1 MAPVIL
7 AGFLSG
13 KKQILI
19 MNNKSLCTIADVADL
34 VPQLR
39 QVRQHLHQHP
49 ELSNEE
55 SATAALVAE
64 KLESLG
70 YQVTTAV
77 GGYGV
82 VGSMKHGNGSRS
94 IGIRADMDA
103 LPITERTDLSYS
115 SQFPGK
121 MHACGHDGHTTMLLG
136 AAEQLARSKNFS
148 GTVHLIFQPAEEIGF
163 NSGAER
169 MLAEQLFERFPCD
182 AVYGLHNHPGYPVG
196 KMMFRSGPFMAAC
209 DTVNITIHGK
219 GGHAARPHMT
229 VDPILVA
236 SSLVIALQS
245 VISRNIDP
253 NDTAVVTIGS
263 LHSGHAANVI
273 PETARLEMSVRSF
286 DPEVRK
292 TLDQRIRTL
301 AENHAAGYGARA
313 EIEYVP
319 GYPVLVNHDQE
330 TAFAVEVAK
339 ELLGEENVVD
349 NLPPISGSEDFAY
362 FLQQKP
368 GCFLRLGNGDSAV
381 LHNPAYN
388 FNDES
393 LSFGTAYWTRLVE
406 RYLVD

>member
-1 MAPVIL
+1 MTH
-7 AGFLSG
+7 
-13 KKQILI
+13 KT
-19 MNNKSLCTIADVADL
+19 LCTIADVADL
-34 VPQLR
+34 EPGLR
-39 QVRQHLHQHP
+39 EIRQHLHQHP

-55 SATAALVAE
+55 TATAALVAD
-64 KLESLG
+64 KLRALG
-70 YQVTTAV
+70 YQVTTGL
-77 GGYGV
+77 GGHGV
-82 VGSMKHGNGSRS
+82 VGSLTSGSGSRS

-103 LPITERTDLSYS
+103 LPIAERTGVSYA
-115 SQFPGK
+115 SQYPGK

-136 AAEQLARSKNFS
+136 AAEQLARTKNFS

-169 MLAEQLFERFPCD
+169 MLAEGLFERFPCD

-219 GGHAARPHMT
+219 GGHAARPHMA

-236 SSLVIALQS
+236 GSLVVALQS
-245 VISRNIDP
+245 IVSRSIDP
-253 NDTAVVTIGS
+253 NETAVVTIGS
-263 LHSGHAANVI
+263 LHSGHASNVI

-286 DPEVRK
+286 DAGVRK
-292 TLDQRIRTL
+292 ILEERIRTL
-301 AENHAAGYGARA
+301 VEHHATGYGARA

-330 TAFAVEVAK
+330 TAFALSVAK
-339 ELLGEENVVD
+339 ELLGEENVID

-368 GCFLRLGNGDSAV
+368 GCFLRLGNGDSAA

-388 FNDES
+388 FNDQS
-393 LSFGTAYWTRLVE
+393 LTFGAAYWTRLVE
-406 RYLVD
+406 RYLAE

>member
-1 MAPVIL
+1 MTH
-7 AGFLSG
+7 
-13 KKQILI
+13 KT
-19 MNNKSLCTIADVADL
+19 LCTIADVADL
-34 VPQLR
+34 EPGLR
-39 QVRQHLHQHP
+39 EIRQHLHQHP

-55 SATAALVAE
+55 TATAALVAD
-64 KLESLG
+64 KLRALG
-70 YQVTTAV
+70 YQVTTGL
-77 GGYGV
+77 GGHGV
-82 VGSMKHGNGSRS
+82 VGSLTSGSGSRS

-103 LPITERTDLSYS
+103 LPIAERTGVSYA
-115 SQFPGK
+115 SQYQGK

-169 MLAEQLFERFPCD
+169 MLAEGLFERFPCD

-219 GGHAARPHMT
+219 GGHAARPHMA

-236 SSLVIALQS
+236 GSLVVALQS
-245 VISRNIDP
+245 IVSRSIDP
-253 NDTAVVTIGS
+253 NETAVVTIGS
-263 LHSGHAANVI
+263 LHSGHASNVI

-286 DPEVRK
+286 DAGVRK
-292 TLDQRIRTL
+292 ILEERIRTL
-301 AENHAAGYGARA
+301 VEHHATGYGARA

-330 TAFAVEVAK
+330 TAFALSVAK
-339 ELLGEENVVD
+339 ELLGEENVID

-368 GCFLRLGNGDSAV
+368 GCFLRLGNGDSAA

-388 FNDES
+388 FNDQS
-393 LSFGTAYWTRLVE
+393 LTFGAAYWTRLVE
-406 RYLVD
+406 RYLAE

>member
-1 MAPVIL
+1 MTH
-7 AGFLSG
+7 
-13 KKQILI
+13 KT
-19 MNNKSLCTIADVADL
+19 LCTIADVADL
-34 VPQLR
+34 EPGLR
-39 QVRQHLHQHP
+39 ETRQHLHQHP

-55 SATAALVAE
+55 TATAALVAD
-64 KLESLG
+64 KLRALG
-70 YQVTTAV
+70 YQVTTGL
-77 GGYGV
+77 GGHGV
-82 VGSMKHGNGSRS
+82 VGSLTSGSGSRS

-103 LPITERTDLSYS
+103 LPIAERTGVSYA
-115 SQFPGK
+115 SQYPGI

-148 GTVHLIFQPAEEIGF
+148 GTIHLIFQPAEEIGF

-169 MLAEQLFERFPCD
+169 MLAEGLFERFPCD

-219 GGHAARPHMT
+219 GGHAARPHMA

-236 SSLVIALQS
+236 GSLVVALQS
-245 VISRNIDP
+245 IVSRSIDP
-253 NDTAVVTIGS
+253 NETAVVTIGS
-263 LHSGHAANVI
+263 LHSGHASNVI

-286 DPEVRK
+286 DAGVRK
-292 TLDQRIRTL
+292 ILEERIRTL
-301 AENHAAGYGARA
+301 VEHHATGYGARA

-330 TAFAVEVAK
+330 TAFALSVAK
-339 ELLGEENVVD
+339 ELLGEENVID

-368 GCFLRLGNGDSAV
+368 GCFLRLGNGDSAA

-388 FNDES
+388 FNDQS
-393 LSFGTAYWTRLVE
+393 LTFGAAYWTRLVE
-406 RYLVD
+406 RYLAE

>member
-1 MAPVIL
+1 MTH
-7 AGFLSG
+7 
-13 KKQILI
+13 KT
-19 MNNKSLCTIADVADL
+19 LCTIADVADL
-34 VPQLR
+34 EPGLR
-39 QVRQHLHQHP
+39 EIRQHLHQHP

-55 SATAALVAE
+55 TATAALVAD
-64 KLESLG
+64 KLRALG
-70 YQVTTAV
+70 YQVTTGL
-77 GGYGV
+77 GGHGV
-82 VGSMKHGNGSRS
+82 VGTLTSGSGSRS

-103 LPITERTDLSYS
+103 LPIAERTGVSYA
-115 SQFPGK
+115 SQYPGK

-136 AAEQLARSKNFS
+136 AAEQLARTKNFS

-169 MLAEQLFERFPCD
+169 MLAEGLFARFPCD

-219 GGHAARPHMT
+219 GGHAARPHMA

-236 SSLVIALQS
+236 GSLVVALQS
-245 VISRNIDP
+245 IVSRSIDP
-253 NDTAVVTIGS
+253 NETAVVTIGS
-263 LHSGHAANVI
+263 LHSGHASNVI

-286 DPEVRK
+286 DAGVRK
-292 TLDQRIRTL
+292 ILEERIRTL
-301 AENHAAGYGARA
+301 VEHHATGYGARA

-330 TAFAVEVAK
+330 TAFALSVAK
-339 ELLGEENVVD
+339 ELLGEENVID

-368 GCFLRLGNGDSAV
+368 GCFLRLGNGDSAA

-388 FNDES
+388 FNDQS
-393 LSFGTAYWTRLVE
+393 LTFGAAYWTRLVE
-406 RYLVD
+406 RYLAE

>member
-1 MAPVIL
+1 MTH
-7 AGFLSG
+7 
-13 KKQILI
+13 KT
-19 MNNKSLCTIADVADL
+19 LCTIADVADL
-34 VPQLR
+34 EPGLR
-39 QVRQHLHQHP
+39 EIRQHLHQHP

-55 SATAALVAE
+55 TATAALVAD
-64 KLESLG
+64 KLRALG
-70 YQVTTAV
+70 YQVTTGL
-77 GGYGV
+77 GGHGV
-82 VGSMKHGNGSRS
+82 VGSLTSGSGSRS

-103 LPITERTDLSYS
+103 LPIAERTGVSYA
-115 SQFPGK
+115 SQYPGK

-136 AAEQLARSKNFS
+136 AAEQLARTKNFS

-169 MLAEQLFERFPCD
+169 MLAEGLFERFPCD

-219 GGHAARPHMT
+219 GGHAARPHMA

-236 SSLVIALQS
+236 GSLVVALQS
-245 VISRNIDP
+245 IVSRSIDP
-253 NDTAVVTIGS
+253 NETAVVTIGS
-263 LHSGHAANVI
+263 LHSGHASNVI

-286 DPEVRK
+286 DAGVRK
-292 TLDQRIRTL
+292 ILEERIRTL
-301 AENHAAGYGARA
+301 VEHHATGYGARV

-330 TAFAVEVAK
+330 TAFALSVAK
-339 ELLGEENVVD
+339 ELLGEENVID

-368 GCFLRLGNGDSAV
+368 GCFLRLGNGDSAA

-388 FNDES
+388 FNDQS
-393 LSFGTAYWTRLVE
+393 LTFGAAYWTRLVE
-406 RYLVD
+406 RYLAE

>member
-1 MAPVIL
+1 MTH
-7 AGFLSG
+7 
-13 KKQILI
+13 KT
-19 MNNKSLCTIADVADL
+19 LCTIADVADL
-34 VPQLR
+34 EPGLR
-39 QVRQHLHQHP
+39 EIRQHLHQHP

-55 SATAALVAE
+55 TATAALVAD
-64 KLESLG
+64 KLRALG
-70 YQVTTAV
+70 YQVTTGL
-77 GGYGV
+77 GGHGV
-82 VGSMKHGNGSRS
+82 VGSLTSGSGSRS

-103 LPITERTDLSYS
+103 LPIAERTGVSYA
-115 SQFPGK
+115 SQYPGK

-169 MLAEQLFERFPCD
+169 MLAEGLFARFPCD

-219 GGHAARPHMT
+219 GGHAARPHMA

-236 SSLVIALQS
+236 GSLVVALQS
-245 VISRNIDP
+245 IVSRSIDP
-253 NDTAVVTIGS
+253 NETAVVTIGS
-263 LHSGHAANVI
+263 LHSGHASNVI

-286 DPEVRK
+286 DAGVRK
-292 TLDQRIRTL
+292 ILEERIRTL
-301 AENHAAGYGARA
+301 VEHHATGYGARA

-330 TAFAVEVAK
+330 TAFALSVAK
-339 ELLGEENVVD
+339 ELLGEENVID

-368 GCFLRLGNGDSAV
+368 GCFLRLGNGDSAA

-388 FNDES
+388 FNDQS
-393 LSFGTAYWTRLVE
+393 LLFGAAYWTRLVE
-406 RYLVD
+406 RYLAE

>member
-1 MAPVIL
+1 MTH
-7 AGFLSG
+7 
-13 KKQILI
+13 KT
-19 MNNKSLCTIADVADL
+19 LCTIADVADL
-34 VPQLR
+34 EPGLR
-39 QVRQHLHQHP
+39 EIRQHLHQHP

-55 SATAALVAE
+55 TATAALVAD
-64 KLESLG
+64 KLRALG
-70 YQVTTAV
+70 YQVTTGL
-77 GGYGV
+77 GGHGV
-82 VGSMKHGNGSRS
+82 VGSLTSGSGSRS

-103 LPITERTDLSYS
+103 LPIAERTGVSYA
-115 SQFPGK
+115 SQYPGK

-169 MLAEQLFERFPCD
+169 MLAEGLFERFPCD

-219 GGHAARPHMT
+219 GGHAARPHMA

-236 SSLVIALQS
+236 GSLVVALQS
-245 VISRNIDP
+245 IVSRSIDP
-253 NDTAVVTIGS
+253 NETAVVTIGS
-263 LHSGHAANVI
+263 LHSGHASNVI

-286 DPEVRK
+286 DAGVRK
-292 TLDQRIRTL
+292 ILEERIRTL
-301 AENHAAGYGARA
+301 VEHHATGYGARA

-330 TAFAVEVAK
+330 TAFALSVAK
-339 ELLGEENVVD
+339 ELLGEENVID

-368 GCFLRLGNGDSAV
+368 GCFLRLGNGDSAA

-388 FNDES
+388 FNDQS
-393 LSFGTAYWTRLVE
+393 LTFGAAYWTRLVE
-406 RYLVD
+406 QYLAE

>member
-1 MAPVIL
+1 MTH
-7 AGFLSG
+7 
-13 KKQILI
+13 KT
-19 MNNKSLCTIADVADL
+19 LCTIADVADL
-34 VPQLR
+34 EPGLR
-39 QVRQHLHQHP
+39 EIRQHLHQHP

-55 SATAALVAE
+55 TATAALVAD
-64 KLESLG
+64 KLRALG
-70 YQVTTAV
+70 YQVTTGL
-77 GGYGV
+77 GGHGV
-82 VGSMKHGNGSRS
+82 VGSLTSGSGSRS

-103 LPITERTDLSYS
+103 LPIAERTGVSYA
-115 SQFPGK
+115 SQYPGK

-169 MLAEQLFERFPCD
+169 MLAEGLFERFPCD

-219 GGHAARPHMT
+219 GGHAARPHMA

-236 SSLVIALQS
+236 GSLVVALQS
-245 VISRNIDP
+245 IVSRSIDP
-253 NDTAVVTIGS
+253 NETAVVTIGS
-263 LHSGHAANVI
+263 LHSGHASNVI

-286 DPEVRK
+286 DAGVRK
-292 TLDQRIRTL
+292 ILEERIRTL
-301 AENHAAGYGARA
+301 VEHHAKGYGARA

-330 TAFAVEVAK
+330 TAFALSVAK
-339 ELLGEENVVD
+339 ELLGEENVID

-368 GCFLRLGNGDSAV
+368 GCFLRLGNGDSAA

-388 FNDES
+388 FNDQS
-393 LSFGTAYWTRLVE
+393 LTFGAAYWTRLVE
-406 RYLVD
+406 RYLAE

>member
-1 MAPVIL
+1 MTH
-7 AGFLSG
+7 
-13 KKQILI
+13 KT
-19 MNNKSLCTIADVADL
+19 LCTIADVADL
-34 VPQLR
+34 EPGLR
-39 QVRQHLHQHP
+39 EIRQHLHQHP

-55 SATAALVAE
+55 TATAALVAD
-64 KLESLG
+64 KLRALG
-70 YQVTTAV
+70 YQVTTGL
-77 GGYGV
+77 GGHGV
-82 VGSMKHGNGSRS
+82 VGSLTSGSGSRS

-103 LPITERTDLSYS
+103 LPIAERTGVSYA
-115 SQFPGK
+115 SQYPGK

-169 MLAEQLFERFPCD
+169 MLAEGLFERFTCD
-182 AVYGLHNHPGYPVG
+182 AVYGLHNHPGYSVG

-219 GGHAARPHMT
+219 GGHAARPHMA

-236 SSLVIALQS
+236 GSLVVALQS
-245 VISRNIDP
+245 IVSRSIDP
-253 NDTAVVTIGS
+253 NETAVVTIGS
-263 LHSGHAANVI
+263 LHSGHASNVI

-286 DPEVRK
+286 DAGVRK
-292 TLDQRIRTL
+292 ILEERIRTL
-301 AENHAAGYGARA
+301 VEHHATGYGART

-330 TAFAVEVAK
+330 TAFALSVAK
-339 ELLGEENVVD
+339 ELLGEENVID

-368 GCFLRLGNGDSAV
+368 GCFLRLGNGDSAA

-388 FNDES
+388 FNDQS
-393 LSFGTAYWTRLVE
+393 LTFGAAYWTRLVE
-406 RYLVD
+406 RYLAE

>member
-1 MAPVIL
+1 MTH
-7 AGFLSG
+7 
-13 KKQILI
+13 KT
-19 MNNKSLCTIADVADL
+19 LCTIADVADL
-34 VPQLR
+34 EPGLR
-39 QVRQHLHQHP
+39 EIRQHLHQHP

-55 SATAALVAE
+55 TATAALVAD
-64 KLESLG
+64 KLRALG
-70 YQVTTAV
+70 YQVTTGL
-77 GGYGV
+77 GGHGV
-82 VGSMKHGNGSRS
+82 VGSLTSGSGSRS

-103 LPITERTDLSYS
+103 LPIAERTGVSYA
-115 SQFPGK
+115 SQYPGK

-169 MLAEQLFERFPCD
+169 MLAEGLFERFPCD

-219 GGHAARPHMT
+219 GGHAARPHMA

-236 SSLVIALQS
+236 GSLVVALQS
-245 VISRNIDP
+245 IVSRSIDP
-253 NDTAVVTIGS
+253 NETAVVTIGS
-263 LHSGHAANVI
+263 LHSGHASNVI

-286 DPEVRK
+286 DARVRK
-292 TLDQRIRTL
+292 ILEERIRTL
-301 AENHAAGYGARA
+301 VEHHATGYGARA

-330 TAFAVEVAK
+330 TAFALSVAK
-339 ELLGEENVVD
+339 ELLGEENVID

-368 GCFLRLGNGDSAV
+368 GCFLRLGNGDSAA

-388 FNDES
+388 FNDQS
-393 LSFGTAYWTRLVE
+393 LTFGAAYWTRLVE
-406 RYLVD
+406 QYLAE

>member
-1 MAPVIL
+1 
-7 AGFLSG
+7 
-13 KKQILI
+13 
-19 MNNKSLCTIADVADL
+19 MNNKSFCTIADVADL
-34 VPQLR
+34 VPGLR
-39 QVRQHLHQHP
+39 EVRQHLHQNP

-55 SATAALVAE
+55 SDTAALVAE
-64 KLESLG
+64 KLQSLG
-70 YQVTTAV
+70 FKVTSGV
-77 GGYGV
+77 GGHGV
-82 VGSMKHGNGSRS
+82 IGSMTLGTGKRS

-103 LPITERTDLSYS
+103 LPITELTGVSYA
-115 SQFPGK
+115 SQSPGK
-121 MHACGHDGHTTMLLG
+121 MHACGHDGHTAMLLG

-148 GTVHLIFQPAEEIGF
+148 GTVNLIFQPAEEIGF

-196 KMMFRSGPFMAAC
+196 KMMFRSGAFMAAC

-236 SSLVIALQS
+236 SSLVVALQS
-245 VISRNIDP
+245 IISRNIDP
-253 NDTAVVTIGS
+253 NETAVVTIGS

-286 DPEVRK
+286 DSDVRK
-292 TLDQRIRTL
+292 ILEDRIRTL
-301 AENHAAGYGARA
+301 VSNHAAGYGARA

-319 GYPVLVNHDQE
+319 GYPVLVNHDKE
-330 TAFAVEVAK
+330 TAFALEVAK
-339 ELLGEENVVD
+339 ELVGEENVVE
-349 NLPPISGSEDFAY
+349 NLAPISGSEDFAY

-393 LSFGTAYWTRLVE
+393 LSFGAAYWARLAE
-406 RYLVD
+406 RYLADE

>member
-1 MAPVIL
+1 
-7 AGFLSG
+7 
-13 KKQILI
+13 
-19 MNNKSLCTIADVADL
+19 MNNKSFCTIADVADL
-34 VPQLR
+34 VPGLR
-39 QVRQHLHQHP
+39 EVRQHLHQNP

-55 SATAALVAE
+55 SDTAALVAE
-64 KLESLG
+64 KLQSLG
-70 YQVTTAV
+70 FKVTSGV
-77 GGYGV
+77 GGHGV
-82 VGSMKHGNGSRS
+82 IGSMTLGKGKRS

-103 LPITERTDLSYS
+103 LPITEQTGVSYA
-115 SQFPGK
+115 SQSPGK
-121 MHACGHDGHTTMLLG
+121 MHACGHDGHTAMLLG
-136 AAEQLARSKNFS
+136 AAGQLARSKNFS
-148 GTVHLIFQPAEEIGF
+148 GTVNLIFQPAEEIGF

-236 SSLVIALQS
+236 SSLVVALQS
-245 VISRNIDP
+245 IISRNIDP
-253 NDTAVVTIGS
+253 NETAVVTIGS

-273 PETARLEMSVRSF
+273 PEIARLEMSVRSF
-286 DPEVRK
+286 DAGVRK
-292 TLDQRIRTL
+292 ILEERIRTL
-301 AENHAAGYGARA
+301 VSNHASGYGAHA

-319 GYPVLVNHDQE
+319 GYPVLVNHDKE
-330 TAFAVEVAK
+330 TAFALEVAQ
-339 ELLGEENVVD
+339 ELVGEENVVE
-349 NLPPISGSEDFAY
+349 NLAPISGSEDFAY

-393 LSFGTAYWTRLVE
+393 LSFGAAYWTRLVE
-406 RYLVD
+406 RYLTDE

>member
-1 MAPVIL
+1 MTD
-7 AGFLSG
+7 
-13 KKQILI
+13 KT
-19 MNNKSLCTIADVADL
+19 LCTLDDVVDL
-34 VPQLR
+34 APGLR
-39 QVRQHLHQHP
+39 EIRQHLHQHP

-55 SATAALVAE
+55 SATAALVAD
-64 KLESLG
+64 KLRALG
-70 YQVTTAV
+70 YQVTTGV
-77 GGYGV
+77 GGHGV
-82 VGSMKHGNGSRS
+82 VGTMKSGSGRRS

-103 LPITERTDLSYS
+103 LPITEQTGVSYA
-115 SQFPGK
+115 SQTPGK
-121 MHACGHDGHTTMLLG
+121 MHACGHDGHTSMLLG

-169 MLAEQLFERFPCD
+169 MLAEKLFDRFPCD

-209 DTVNITIHGK
+209 DTVNITIYGK
-219 GGHAARPHMT
+219 GGHAARPHMA

-236 SSLVIALQS
+236 GSLVVALQS
-245 VISRNIDP
+245 IVSRSIDP
-253 NDTAVVTIGS
+253 NETAVVTIGS
-263 LHSGHAANVI
+263 LHAGHASNVI

-286 DPEVRK
+286 DAGVRK
-292 TLDQRIRTL
+292 ILEERIRTL
-301 AENHAAGYGARA
+301 VENHAAGYGARA

-319 GYPVLVNHDQE
+319 GYPVLVNHDRE
-330 TAFAVEVAK
+330 TAFACEVAK
-339 ELLGEENVVD
+339 ELLGEENVVE

-368 GCFLRLGNGDSAV
+368 GCFLRLGNGDSAA

-393 LSFGTAYWTRLVE
+393 LTFGAAYWTRLVE
-406 RYLVD
+406 LYLED

>member
-1 MAPVIL
+1 MTH
-7 AGFLSG
+7 
-13 KKQILI
+13 KT
-19 MNNKSLCTIADVADL
+19 LCTIADVTDL
-34 VPQLR
+34 EPGLR
-39 QVRQHLHQHP
+39 EIRQHLHQHP

-55 SATAALVAE
+55 TATAALVAD
-64 KLESLG
+64 KLRALG
-70 YQVTTAV
+70 YQVTTGL
-77 GGYGV
+77 GGHGV
-82 VGSMKHGNGSRS
+82 VGSLTSGSGSRS

-103 LPITERTDLSYS
+103 LPIAERTGVSYA
-115 SQFPGK
+115 SQYPGK

-169 MLAEQLFERFPCD
+169 MLAEGLFERFTCD
-182 AVYGLHNHPGYPVG
+182 AVYGLHNHPGYSVG

-219 GGHAARPHMT
+219 GGHAARPHMA

-236 SSLVIALQS
+236 GSLVVALQS
-245 VISRNIDP
+245 IVSRSIDP
-253 NDTAVVTIGS
+253 NETAVVTIGS
-263 LHSGHAANVI
+263 LHSGHASNVI

-286 DPEVRK
+286 DAGVRK
-292 TLDQRIRTL
+292 ILEERIRTL
-301 AENHAAGYGARA
+301 VEHHATGYGARA

-330 TAFAVEVAK
+330 TAFALSVAK
-339 ELLGEENVVD
+339 ELLGEENVID

-368 GCFLRLGNGDSAV
+368 GCFLRLGNGDSAA

-388 FNDES
+388 FNDQS
-393 LSFGTAYWTRLVE
+393 LTFGAAYWTRLVE
-406 RYLVD
+406 RYLAE

>member
-1 MAPVIL
+1 MTH
-7 AGFLSG
+7 
-13 KKQILI
+13 KT
-19 MNNKSLCTIADVADL
+19 LCTIADVADL
-34 VPQLR
+34 EPGLR
-39 QVRQHLHQHP
+39 EIRQHLHQHP

-55 SATAALVAE
+55 TATAALVAD
-64 KLESLG
+64 KLRALG
-70 YQVTTAV
+70 YQVTTGL
-77 GGYGV
+77 GGHGV
-82 VGSMKHGNGSRS
+82 VGSLTSGSGSRS

-103 LPITERTDLSYS
+103 LPIAERTGVSYA
-115 SQFPGK
+115 SQYPGK

-148 GTVHLIFQPAEEIGF
+148 GTIHLIFQPAEEIGF

-169 MLAEQLFERFPCD
+169 MLAEGLFERFPCD

-219 GGHAARPHMT
+219 GGHAARPHMA

-236 SSLVIALQS
+236 GSLVVALQS
-245 VISRNIDP
+245 IVSRSIDP
-253 NDTAVVTIGS
+253 NETAVVTIGS
-263 LHSGHAANVI
+263 LHSGHASNVI

-286 DPEVRK
+286 DAGVRK
-292 TLDQRIRTL
+292 ILEERIRTL
-301 AENHAAGYGARA
+301 VEHHATGYGARA

-330 TAFAVEVAK
+330 TAFALSVAK
-339 ELLGEENVVD
+339 ELLGEENVID

-368 GCFLRLGNGDSAV
+368 GCFLRLGNGDSAA

-388 FNDES
+388 FNDQS
-393 LSFGTAYWTRLVE
+393 LTFGAAYWTRLVE
-406 RYLVD
+406 RYLAE

>member
-1 MAPVIL
+1 MTH
-7 AGFLSG
+7 
-13 KKQILI
+13 KT
-19 MNNKSLCTIADVADL
+19 LCTIADVADL
-34 VPQLR
+34 EPGLR
-39 QVRQHLHQHP
+39 EIRQHLHQHP

-55 SATAALVAE
+55 TATAALVAD
-64 KLESLG
+64 KLRALG
-70 YQVTTAV
+70 YQVTTGL
-77 GGYGV
+77 GGHGV
-82 VGSMKHGNGSRS
+82 VGSLTSGSGSRS

-103 LPITERTDLSYS
+103 LPIAERTGVSYA
-115 SQFPGK
+115 SQYPGK

-169 MLAEQLFERFPCD
+169 MLAEGLFEHFPCD

-219 GGHAARPHMT
+219 GGHAARPHMA

-236 SSLVIALQS
+236 GSLVVALQS
-245 VISRNIDP
+245 IVSRSIDP
-253 NDTAVVTIGS
+253 NETAVVTIGS
-263 LHSGHAANVI
+263 LHSGHASNVI

-286 DPEVRK
+286 DAGVRK
-292 TLDQRIRTL
+292 ILEERIRTL
-301 AENHAAGYGARA
+301 VEHHATGYGARA

-330 TAFAVEVAK
+330 TAFALSVAK
-339 ELLGEENVVD
+339 ELLGEENVID

-368 GCFLRLGNGDSAV
+368 GCFLRLGNGDSAA

-388 FNDES
+388 FNDQS
-393 LSFGTAYWTRLVE
+393 LTFGAAYWTRLVE
-406 RYLVD
+406 RYLAE

>member
-1 MAPVIL
+1 MTH
-7 AGFLSG
+7 
-13 KKQILI
+13 KT
-19 MNNKSLCTIADVADL
+19 LCTIADVADL
-34 VPQLR
+34 EPGLR
-39 QVRQHLHQHP
+39 EIRQHLHQHP

-55 SATAALVAE
+55 TATAALVAD
-64 KLESLG
+64 KLRALG
-70 YQVTTAV
+70 YQVTTGL
-77 GGYGV
+77 GGHGV
-82 VGSMKHGNGSRS
+82 VGSLTSGSGSRS

-103 LPITERTDLSYS
+103 LPIAERTGVSYA
-115 SQFPGK
+115 SQYPGK

-169 MLAEQLFERFPCD
+169 MLAEGLFERFPCD

-219 GGHAARPHMT
+219 GGHAARPHMA

-236 SSLVIALQS
+236 GSLVVALQS
-245 VISRNIDP
+245 IVSRSIDP
-253 NDTAVVTIGS
+253 NETAVVTIGS
-263 LHSGHAANVI
+263 LHSGHASNVI

-286 DPEVRK
+286 DAGVRK
-292 TLDQRIRTL
+292 ILEERIRTL
-301 AENHAAGYGARA
+301 VEHHATGYGART

-330 TAFAVEVAK
+330 TAFALSVAK
-339 ELLGEENVVD
+339 ELLGEENVID

-368 GCFLRLGNGDSAV
+368 GCFLRLGNGDSAA

-388 FNDES
+388 FNDQS
-393 LSFGTAYWTRLVE
+393 LTFGAAYWTRLVE
-406 RYLVD
+406 RYLAE

>member
-1 MAPVIL
+1 MTH
-7 AGFLSG
+7 
-13 KKQILI
+13 KT
-19 MNNKSLCTIADVADL
+19 LCTLDDVVDL
-34 VPQLR
+34 EPGLR
-39 QVRQHLHQHP
+39 EIRQHLHQHP

-55 SATAALVAE
+55 SATAALVAD
-64 KLESLG
+64 KLRALG
-70 YQVTTAV
+70 YQVTTGV

-82 VGSMKHGNGSRS
+82 VGTLRSGPGRRS

-103 LPITERTDLSYS
+103 LPITEQTGVSYA
-115 SQFPGK
+115 SQTPGK
-121 MHACGHDGHTTMLLG
+121 MHACGHDGHTSMLLG

-169 MLAEQLFERFPCD
+169 MLAEKLFDRFPCD

-219 GGHAARPHMT
+219 GGHAARPHMA

-236 SSLVIALQS
+236 GSLVVSLQS
-245 VISRNIDP
+245 IVSRSIDP
-253 NDTAVVTIGS
+253 NETAVVTIGS
-263 LHSGHAANVI
+263 LHAGHASNVI

-286 DPEVRK
+286 DAGVRK
-292 TLDQRIRTL
+292 ILEDRIRTL
-301 AENHAAGYGARA
+301 VENHAAGYGARA
-313 EIEYVP
+313 EIDYVP
-319 GYPVLVNHDQE
+319 GYPVLVNHDRE
-330 TAFAVEVAK
+330 TAFACEVAK
-339 ELLGEENVVD
+339 ELLGEENVVE

-368 GCFLRLGNGDSAV
+368 GCFLRLGNGDSAA

-393 LSFGTAYWTRLVE
+393 LTFGAAYWTRLVE
-406 RYLVD
+406 RYLAD

>member
-1 MAPVIL
+1 
-7 AGFLSG
+7 
-13 KKQILI
+13 
-19 MNNKSLCTIADVADL
+19 MNNKSFCTIADVADL
-34 VPQLR
+34 IPGLR
-39 QVRQHLHQHP
+39 EVRQHLHQNP

-55 SATAALVAE
+55 SDTAALVAE
-64 KLESLG
+64 KLQSLG
-70 YQVTTAV
+70 FKVTSGV
-77 GGYGV
+77 GGHGV
-82 VGSMKHGNGSRS
+82 IGSMTLGTGKRS

-103 LPITERTDLSYS
+103 LPITELTGVSYA
-115 SQFPGK
+115 SQSPGK
-121 MHACGHDGHTTMLLG
+121 MHACGHDGHTAMLLG

-148 GTVHLIFQPAEEIGF
+148 GTVNLIFQPAEEIGF

-236 SSLVIALQS
+236 SSLVVALQS
-245 VISRNIDP
+245 IISRNIDP
-253 NDTAVVTIGS
+253 NETAVVTIGS

-286 DPEVRK
+286 DSGVRK
-292 TLDQRIRTL
+292 ILEDRIRTL
-301 AENHAAGYGARA
+301 VSNHAAGYGARA

-319 GYPVLVNHDQE
+319 GYPVLVNHDKE
-330 TAFAVEVAK
+330 TAFALEVAK
-339 ELLGEENVVD
+339 ELVGEENVVE
-349 NLPPISGSEDFAY
+349 NLAPISGSEDFAY

-393 LSFGTAYWTRLVE
+393 LNFGAAYWARLAE
-406 RYLVD
+406 RYLADE

>member
-1 MAPVIL
+1 MTH
-7 AGFLSG
+7 
-13 KKQILI
+13 KT
-19 MNNKSLCTIADVADL
+19 LCTIADVADL
-34 VPQLR
+34 EPGLR
-39 QVRQHLHQHP
+39 EIRQHLHQHP

-55 SATAALVAE
+55 TATAALVAD
-64 KLESLG
+64 KLRALG
-70 YQVTTAV
+70 YQVTTGL
-77 GGYGV
+77 GGHGV
-82 VGSMKHGNGSRS
+82 VGSLTSGSGSRS

-103 LPITERTDLSYS
+103 LPIAERTGVSYA
-115 SQFPGK
+115 SQYPGK

-169 MLAEQLFERFPCD
+169 MLAEGLFARFPCD

-219 GGHAARPHMT
+219 GGHAARPHMA

-236 SSLVIALQS
+236 GSLVVALQS
-245 VISRNIDP
+245 IVSRSIDP
-253 NDTAVVTIGS
+253 NETAVVTIGS
-263 LHSGHAANVI
+263 LHSGHASNVI

-286 DPEVRK
+286 DAGVRK
-292 TLDQRIRTL
+292 ILEERIRTL
-301 AENHAAGYGARA
+301 VEHHATGYGALA

-330 TAFAVEVAK
+330 TAFALSVAK
-339 ELLGEENVVD
+339 ELLGEENVID

-368 GCFLRLGNGDSAV
+368 GCFLRLGNGDSAA

-388 FNDES
+388 FNDQS
-393 LSFGTAYWTRLVE
+393 LTFGAAYWTRLVE
-406 RYLVD
+406 RYLAE

>member
-1 MAPVIL
+1 
-7 AGFLSG
+7 
-13 KKQILI
+13 
-19 MNNKSLCTIADVADL
+19 
-34 VPQLR
+34 
-39 QVRQHLHQHP
+39 
-49 ELSNEE
+49 
-55 SATAALVAE
+55 
-64 KLESLG
+64 
-70 YQVTTAV
+70 
-77 GGYGV
+77 
-82 VGSMKHGNGSRS
+82 
-94 IGIRADMDA
+94 
-103 LPITERTDLSYS
+103 
-115 SQFPGK
+115 
-121 MHACGHDGHTTMLLG
+121 
-136 AAEQLARSKNFS
+136 
-148 GTVHLIFQPAEEIGF
+148 
-163 NSGAER
+163 
-169 MLAEQLFERFPCD
+169 
-182 AVYGLHNHPGYPVG
+182 
-196 KMMFRSGPFMAAC
+196 
-209 DTVNITIHGK
+209 
-219 GGHAARPHMT
+219 MT

-292 TLDQRIRTL
+292 TLEQRIRTL

>member
-1 MAPVIL
+1 MTH
-7 AGFLSG
+7 
-13 KKQILI
+13 KT
-19 MNNKSLCTIADVADL
+19 LCTIADVADL
-34 VPQLR
+34 EPGLR
-39 QVRQHLHQHP
+39 EIRQHLHQHP

-55 SATAALVAE
+55 TATAALVAD
-64 KLESLG
+64 KLCALG
-70 YQVTTAV
+70 YQVTTGL
-77 GGYGV
+77 GGHGV
-82 VGSMKHGNGSRS
+82 VGTLTSGSGSRS

-103 LPITERTDLSYS
+103 LPIAERTGVSYA
-115 SQFPGK
+115 SQYPGK

-169 MLAEQLFERFPCD
+169 MLAEGLFERFPCD

-219 GGHAARPHMT
+219 GGHAARPHMA

-236 SSLVIALQS
+236 GSLVVALQS
-245 VISRNIDP
+245 IVSRSIDP
-253 NDTAVVTIGS
+253 NETAVVTIGS
-263 LHSGHAANVI
+263 LHSGHASNVI

-286 DPEVRK
+286 DAGVRK
-292 TLDQRIRTL
+292 ILEERIRTL
-301 AENHAAGYGARA
+301 VEHHATGYGARA

-330 TAFAVEVAK
+330 TAFALSVAK
-339 ELLGEENVVD
+339 ELLGEENVID

-368 GCFLRLGNGDSAV
+368 GCFLRLGNGDSAA

-388 FNDES
+388 FNDQS
-393 LSFGTAYWTRLVE
+393 LTFGAAYWTRLVE
-406 RYLVD
+406 RYLAE

>member
-1 MAPVIL
+1 
-7 AGFLSG
+7 
-13 KKQILI
+13 
-19 MNNKSLCTIADVADL
+19 MNNKSFCTIADVADL
-34 VPQLR
+34 VPGLR
-39 QVRQHLHQHP
+39 EVRQHLHQNP

-55 SATAALVAE
+55 SDTAALVAD
-64 KLESLG
+64 KLRALG
-70 YQVTTAV
+70 YQVTSGV
-77 GGYGV
+77 GGHGV
-82 VGSMKHGNGSRS
+82 VGSLKIGAGKRS

-103 LPITERTDLSYS
+103 LPITELTGVSYA
-115 SQFPGK
+115 SQSPGK
-121 MHACGHDGHTTMLLG
+121 MHACGHDGHTAMLLG

-148 GTVHLIFQPAEEIGF
+148 GTVNLIFQPAEEIGF

-236 SSLVIALQS
+236 SSLVVALQS
-245 VISRNIDP
+245 IISRNIDP
-253 NDTAVVTIGS
+253 NETAVVTIGS

-286 DPEVRK
+286 DAGVRK
-292 TLDQRIRTL
+292 ILEERIRTL
-301 AENHAAGYGARA
+301 VSNHAAGYGARA
-313 EIEYVP
+313 EIDYVP
-319 GYPVLVNHDQE
+319 GYPVLVNHDKE
-330 TAFAVEVAK
+330 TAFALEIAK
-339 ELLGEENVVD
+339 ELIGEENVVE
-349 NLPPISGSEDFAY
+349 NLAPISGSEDFAY

-393 LSFGTAYWTRLVE
+393 LSFGAAYWTRLAE
-406 RYLVD
+406 RYLVDE

>member
-1 MAPVIL
+1 MTH
-7 AGFLSG
+7 
-13 KKQILI
+13 KT
-19 MNNKSLCTIADVADL
+19 LCTIADVADL
-34 VPQLR
+34 EPGLR
-39 QVRQHLHQHP
+39 EIRQHLHQHP

-55 SATAALVAE
+55 TATAALVAD
-64 KLESLG
+64 KLRALG
-70 YQVTTAV
+70 YQVTTGL
-77 GGYGV
+77 GGHGV
-82 VGSMKHGNGSRS
+82 VGSLTSGSGSRS

-103 LPITERTDLSYS
+103 LPIAERTGVSYA
-115 SQFPGK
+115 SQYPGK

-169 MLAEQLFERFPCD
+169 MLAEGLFERFPCD

-219 GGHAARPHMT
+219 GGHAARPHMA

-236 SSLVIALQS
+236 GSLVVALQS
-245 VISRNIDP
+245 IVSRSIDP
-253 NDTAVVTIGS
+253 NETAVVTIGS
-263 LHSGHAANVI
+263 LHSGHASNVI
-273 PETARLEMSVRSF
+273 PETAHLEMSVRSF
-286 DPEVRK
+286 DAGVRK
-292 TLDQRIRTL
+292 ILEERIRTL
-301 AENHAAGYGARA
+301 VEHHATGYGARA

-330 TAFAVEVAK
+330 TAFALSVAK
-339 ELLGEENVVD
+339 ELLGEENVID

-368 GCFLRLGNGDSAV
+368 GCFLRLGNGDSAA

-388 FNDES
+388 FNDQS
-393 LSFGTAYWTRLVE
+393 LTFGAAYWTRLVE
-406 RYLVD
+406 QYLAE

>member
-1 MAPVIL
+1 MTH
-7 AGFLSG
+7 
-13 KKQILI
+13 KT
-19 MNNKSLCTIADVADL
+19 LCTIADVADL
-34 VPQLR
+34 EPGLR
-39 QVRQHLHQHP
+39 EIRQHLHQHP

-55 SATAALVAE
+55 TATAALVAD
-64 KLESLG
+64 KLRALD
-70 YQVTTAV
+70 YQVTTGL
-77 GGYGV
+77 GGHGV
-82 VGSMKHGNGSRS
+82 VGSLTSGSGSRS

-103 LPITERTDLSYS
+103 LPIAERTGVSYA
-115 SQFPGK
+115 SQYPGK

-169 MLAEQLFERFPCD
+169 MLAEGLFERFPCD

-219 GGHAARPHMT
+219 GGHAARPHMA

-236 SSLVIALQS
+236 GSLVVALQS
-245 VISRNIDP
+245 IVSRSIDP
-253 NDTAVVTIGS
+253 NETAVVTIGS
-263 LHSGHAANVI
+263 LHSGHASNVI

-286 DPEVRK
+286 DAGVRK
-292 TLDQRIRTL
+292 ILEERIRTL
-301 AENHAAGYGARA
+301 VEHHATGYGARA

-330 TAFAVEVAK
+330 TAFALSVAK
-339 ELLGEENVVD
+339 ELLGEENVID

-368 GCFLRLGNGDSAV
+368 GCFLRLGNGDSAA

-388 FNDES
+388 FNDQS
-393 LSFGTAYWTRLVE
+393 LTFGAAYWTRLVE
-406 RYLVD
+406 RYLAE

>member
-1 MAPVIL
+1 MTH
-7 AGFLSG
+7 
-13 KKQILI
+13 KT
-19 MNNKSLCTIADVADL
+19 LCTIADVADL
-34 VPQLR
+34 EPGLR
-39 QVRQHLHQHP
+39 EIRQHLHQHP

-55 SATAALVAE
+55 TATAALVAD
-64 KLESLG
+64 KLRALG
-70 YQVTTAV
+70 YQVTTGL
-77 GGYGV
+77 GGHGV
-82 VGSMKHGNGSRS
+82 VGSLTSGSGSRS

-103 LPITERTDLSYS
+103 LPIAERTGVSYA
-115 SQFPGK
+115 SQYPGK

-169 MLAEQLFERFPCD
+169 MLAEGLFERFPCD

-219 GGHAARPHMT
+219 GGHAARPHMA

-236 SSLVIALQS
+236 GSLVVALQS
-245 VISRNIDP
+245 IVSRSIDP
-253 NDTAVVTIGS
+253 NETAVVTIGS
-263 LHSGHAANVI
+263 LHSGHASNVI

-286 DPEVRK
+286 DAGVRK
-292 TLDQRIRTL
+292 ILEERIRTL
-301 AENHAAGYGARA
+301 VEHHATGYGARA

-330 TAFAVEVAK
+330 TAFALSVAK
-339 ELLGEENVVD
+339 ELLGEENVID

-368 GCFLRLGNGDSAV
+368 GCFLRLGNGDSAA

-388 FNDES
+388 FNDQS
-393 LSFGTAYWTRLVE
+393 LTFGAAYWTRLVE
-406 RYLVD
+406 RYLAE